1 MKVFEHHS
9 MRLFNTFGINV
20 EARYFVVFEHVSD
33 IAEFMGETR
42 FAGLPKLILGGGSNV
57 LFRQDYP
64 GVILHIGFKGI
75 ELLDDSGEDVII
87 RAAAGE
93 NWHDFVRATI
103 EWGYAG
109 LENLS
114 LIPGTVGAAPIQNI
128 GAYGV
133 ELREVFYSL
142 EAVDLE
148 TGIAKTFNHAAAQF
162 DYRDSYFKSVT
173 PGQWLV
179 TSVTVRL
186 PKQPSW
192 HVEYQGLRDKLS
204 TDDQP
209 LSAQSISDAVCQVRR
224 AKLPDP
230 MELGNSGSFF
240 KNPMVSDIDYQLL
253 KKQSPNL
260 PGFEQPNGTYKLSA
274 AWLIECCGWKG
285 YREGDAGVSNM
296 HALVLVNHGKATGE
310 AIWQLAERIMVSVQ
324 ERFGVALK
332 PEPRI
337 L

>member
-1 MKVFEHHS
+1 MKVLEHPS
-9 MRLFNTFGINV
+9 LRLFNTFGIDV
-20 EARYFVVFEHVSD
+20 QARYFVVLEQTSD

-64 GVILHIGFKGI
+64 GVILHIEFKGI
-75 ELLDDSGEDVII
+75 ELLDDNGEDVII

-93 NWHDFVRATI
+93 NWHDFVRTTI

-133 ELREVFYSL
+133 ELRDVFYSL
-142 EAVDLE
+142 EAVDLA
-148 TGIAKTFNHAAAQF
+148 TGLAKTFNHTEARF
-162 DYRDSYFKSVT
+162 GYRDSYFKSVE
-173 PGQWLV
+173 PAKRLV

-186 PKQPSW
+186 PKQPRW
-192 HVEYQGLRDKLS
+192 HVEYRGLREKLS
-204 TDDQP
+204 MDDKP
-209 LSAQSISDAVCQVRR
+209 LSARRISAAVCQLRR

-240 KNPMVSDIDYQLL
+240 KNPLVSVIDYQLL

-260 PGFEQPNGTYKLSA
+260 PGFEQPDGSYKLSA
-274 AWLIECCGWKG
+274 AWLIERCGWKG
-285 YREGDAGVSNM
+285 HREGDAGVSSL
-296 HALVLVNHGKATGE
+296 HALVLVNYGKATGE
-310 AIWQLAERIMVSVQ
+310 SIWQLAQCIVASVQ
-324 ERFGVALK
+324 ERFGVALE

>member
-57 LFRQDYP
+57 LFRRDYP
-64 GVILHIGFKGI
+64 GVILHIDFKGI
-75 ELLDDSGEDVII
+75 ELIDDSGEDVII
-87 RAAAGE
+87 RAGAGE
-93 NWHDFVRATI
+93 NWHDFVRTTI

-142 EAVDLE
+142 KAVDLG
-148 TGIAKTFNHAAAQF
+148 TGLAKTFNHAAAQF
-162 DYRDSYFKSVT
+162 GYRDSYFKSVA
-173 PGQWLV
+173 PGKWLI

-186 PKQPSW
+186 PKQPRW
-192 HVEYQGLRDKLS
+192 HVEYRGLREKLS
-204 TDDQP
+204 MDDKP
-209 LSAQSISDAVCQVRR
+209 LSARRISDAICQVRR
-224 AKLPDP
+224 EKLPDP

-240 KNPMVSDIDYQLL
+240 KNPMVSVVDYQLL

-285 YREGDAGVSNM
+285 YREGDVGVSNI